1 MSQTLPTTAG
11 QPAPAAPP
19 PPAKAAK
26 STGRYAALLKY
37 LAIRFVLIIPTVWIL
52 VTVVFFLMR
61 LTGDPITA
69 MLGGKATPEELAKRR
84 HEAGYDRPIIVQ
96 YGDYLWGVLHGD
108 FGKTVTN
115 GNRTIGEVLTTYG
128 PATIELVFWGLIVA
142 FVVGIPLGRLAA
154 RHYNRLPDVL
164 IRTFAILF
172 YAAPVFFVALV
183 LKLVFSQA
191 LHLLPV
197 SGRASVKTALILDTK
212 VDPDTRIYIVNAIL
226 YGDPAVIGDVL
237 KHAILPGLALGL
249 LTAGVFIRL
258 VRINLLQ
265 TLRADY
271 VTAARARGVAEGT
284 VVRKHAFRNALIPV
298 VTVMGMQIALMLGG
312 AILTETSF
320 EWQGLG
326 YWLAK
331 YLTARDFV
339 AVQGIVTAI
348 AVIVALA
355 SFVIDLINA
364 LIDPRV
370 RY

>member
-1 MSQTLPTTAG
+1 VDAEG
-11 QPAPAAPP
+11 AAV
-19 PPAKAAK
+19 A
-26 STGRYAALLKY
+26 TGTKPSSRRAALLKY
-37 LAIRFVLIIPTVWIL
+37 LGVRLVLILPTVWIL
-52 VTVVFFLMR
+52 VTAVFFLMR

-69 MLGGKATPEELAKRR
+69 ALGGKASPAELERRR
-84 HEAGYDRPIIVQ
+84 HEAGYDRPILVQ
-96 YGDYLWGVLHGD
+96 YGEYLWNLLHGD
-108 FGKTVTN
+108 FGRTTTN
-115 GNRTIGEVLTTYG
+115 GNRTIGEVLAAYG
-128 PATIELVFWGLIVA
+128 PATIELVFWALIVA
-142 FVVGIPLGRLAA
+142 FAVGVPLGRLAA
-154 RHYNRLPDVL
+154 RYYNKLPDVL

-183 LKLVFSQA
+183 LKLVFGHA
-191 LHLLPV
+191 LHLLPT
-197 SGRASVKTALILDTK
+197 SGRASIQNTLLLDSK

-226 YGDPAVIGDVL
+226 YGESDVIVDVL
-237 KHAILPGLALGL
+237 KHAILPAIALGL

-339 AVQGIVTAI
+339 AVQGIVTVI
-348 AVIVALA
+348 AVIVAVA
-355 SFVIDLINA
+355 SFVIDVINA